1 MGDIMYATR
10 EDVRHAVDEA
20 GASRDAT
27 EIDRAL
33 AAATEKINGT
43 LKRDFAP
50 WTGTKYF
57 DWPSLDTTVF
67 RVYLDCDA
75 QLIRLDSLTSGG
87 LPINVAQVNLEP
99 NLSGPPFNIIE
110 VNRSTIGSYTQG
122 STFQRS
128 IAATGLW
135 GFDLTEKATSTL
147 SGTLAAGAAQLTLPA
162 GTGVGVGTI
171 LRLDSERAI
180 VTDLASVDTGQVCL
194 SSLADDDADRLMTVA
209 DPTKFAVREVISMG
223 AEQCEV
229 LDIQGTT
236 LVLRR
241 AVSGSLL
248 TTHAGDPVYAQRLAS
263 IDRGQLGTTA
273 AQHTGGTTLNRHV
286 FPALI
291 RQYAIAE
298 ALIELSMQASSYV
311 RTRPAS
317 GGIGGRG
324 VPLAETGPAD
334 IREQALSAFGRYGR
348 ARAI

>member
-1 MGDIMYATR
+1 MGEIMYATR

-20 GASRDAT
+20 GASRDAM

-33 AAATEKINGT
+33 AAATEKINGA

-57 DWPSLDTTVF
+57 DWPNLDTTVF
-67 RVYLDCDA
+67 RVYLDIDA

-87 LPINVAQVNLEP
+87 VPIDVAKVNLEP
-99 NLSGPPFNIIE
+99 NTDGPPYNIIE
-110 VNRSTIGSYTQG
+110 VNRDTVGSYLQG
-122 STFQRS
+122 NTFQRS
-128 IAATGLW
+128 IAAVGLW
-135 GFDLTEKATSTL
+135 GFDLVEKASGTL
-147 SGTLAAGAAQLTLPA
+147 SGTLSSGAATFTLPA

-171 LRLDSERAI
+171 LRLDSERVI
-180 VTDLASVDTGQVCL
+180 VTELASVATGQVCL
-194 SSLADDDADRLMTVA
+194 SALADDDADRLMTVA
-209 DPTKFAVREVISMG
+209 DPTQFGLREVISMG

-248 TTHAGDPVYAQRLAS
+248 TTHAGDAIYAQRLAS
-263 IDRGQLGTTA
+263 IDRGQLGTA
-273 AQHTGGTTLNRHV
+273 AASHSGAAVLNRHM
-286 FPALI
+286 FPPLI

-298 ALIELSMQASSYV
+298 ALIELSMQASSYA
-311 RTRPAS
+311 RTRPAA

-324 VPLAETGPAD
+324 VPLAETGPVD
-334 IREQALSAFGRYGR
+334 IREQALSAYGRYGR

>member
-1 MGDIMYATR
+1 MGEIMYATR

-20 GASRDAT
+20 GASRDAV

-33 AAATEKINGT
+33 AAATGKINGA

-57 DWPSLDTTVF
+57 DWPNLDTTVF
-67 RVYLDCDA
+67 RLYLDCDA

-87 LPINVAQVNLEP
+87 VSIDVAQVNLEP
-99 NLSGPPFNIIE
+99 NIDGPPYNIVEI
-110 VNRSTIGSYTQG
+110 NRDTIGSYTQG
-122 STFQRS
+122 RTFQRS

-135 GFDLTEKATSTL
+135 GFDLNERPAGAL
-147 SGTLAAGAAQLTLPA
+147 SGALASNTAQFTLPVGA
-162 GTGVGVGTI
+162 GIGVGSI
-171 LRLDSERAI
+171 LRVDSERII
-180 VTDLASVDTGQVCL
+180 VTDLSSVDTGQVCQ
-194 SSLADDDADRLMTVA
+194 SALADDDADRLMTVA
-209 DPTKFAVREVISMG
+209 DPTQFVTREVLSMG

-229 LDIQGTT
+229 LDILGTT

-248 TTHAGDPVYAQRLAS
+248 TTHAGDAIYAQRLAS

-273 AQHTGGTTLNRHV
+273 AAHSGAAALNRHL

-291 RQYAIAE
+291 RQYAVAE
-298 ALIELSMQASSYV
+298 ALIELSLQASSYA
-311 RTRPAS
+311 RTRPAA

-324 VPLAETGPAD
+324 VPIAETGPAD
-334 IREQALSAFGRYGR
+334 IRAEAMSAYGRYGR

>member
-1 MGDIMYATR
+1 
-10 EDVRHAVDEA
+10 
-20 GASRDAT
+20 
-27 EIDRAL
+27 
-33 AAATEKINGT
+33 
-43 LKRDFAP
+43 
-50 WTGTKYF
+50 
-57 DWPSLDTTVF
+57 
-67 RVYLDCDA
+67 
-75 QLIRLDSLTSGG
+75 
-87 LPINVAQVNLEP
+87 
-99 NLSGPPFNIIE
+99 
-110 VNRSTIGSYTQG
+110 
-122 STFQRS
+122 
-128 IAATGLW
+128 
-135 GFDLTEKATSTL
+135 
-147 SGTLAAGAAQLTLPA
+147 
-162 GTGVGVGTI
+162 
-171 LRLDSERAI
+171 
-180 VTDLASVDTGQVCL
+180 
-194 SSLADDDADRLMTVA
+194 MTVA
-209 DPTKFAVREVISMG
+209 DPTKFAVREVISMD

-229 LDIQGTT
+229 TGHPGTT

-248 TTHAGDPVYAQRLAS
+248 TTHAGDPIYAQRLAS

-273 AQHTGGTTLNRHV
+273 AQHPAPTLNRHV